1 VAIDSVIRRIGKKTM
16 DRIGAVVVG
25 GGAVGCAVAWQ
36 LADAGIGS
44 VFLLEKNPRLGEE
57 QSGRSSGVVHAGIY
71 YAEGS
76 LKARLCV
83 EANARMYELAR
94 EHGIPCAKTGK
105 VVVASSKEELSALEE
120 VRIRSLANG
129 VPGVQMLTRRETAA
143 LEPALSVEAA
153 LLIPT
158 TGIVDA
164 PRLVGTLARLA
175 ERKGATVLTGFEVTA
190 IRPQRG
196 VFEVTGRRRGGAA
209 PEETFEAE
217 VVVNAAGL
225 RCDEVGR
232 MADPS
237 LDAEVVP
244 LRGEYC
250 RMNRR
255 HRPELWLSGRNVYP
269 VPERIDLGI
278 ERPLMV
284 GTHLTPTFGMAPDG
298 STAPGDVFTVG
309 PEFVVA
315 PSRYDYET
323 GRLPLDF
330 IVGRAKRFMPALEL
344 EDVQLDYAGIMVH
357 LKGVN
362 DWIVR
367 RDERHPSLVQLLG
380 IDSPGLTCCVEIGKL
395 VRKMLA
401 G

>member
-1 VAIDSVIRRIGKKTM
+1 MERA
-16 DRIGAVVVG
+16 GAVVVG

-44 VFLLEKNPRLGEE
+44 VILLEKNPRLGEE

-83 EANARMYELAR
+83 EANARMYELAAA
-94 EHGIPCAKTGK
+94 HGIPCAKTGK
-105 VVVASSKEELSALEE
+105 LVVAPAKDDLPALEE
-120 VRIRSLANG
+120 VRSRATANG
-129 VPGVQMLTRRETAA
+129 VPGVQMLGRRETAA
-143 LEPALSVEAA
+143 LEPALAVEAS

-164 PRLVGTLARLA
+164 PALVGTLAHLG
-175 ERKGATVLTGFEVTA
+175 EEKGASFLTGFEVTA
-190 IRPQRG
+190 IRPAG
-196 VFEVTGRRRGGAA
+196 KVFEVAGRRRGGA
-209 PEETFEAE
+209 EETLEAE
-217 VVVNAAGL
+217 AVVNAAGL

-237 LDAEVVP
+237 VDLEVVP
-244 LRGEYC
+244 LRGEYG

-255 HRPELWLSGRNVYP
+255 HRPSLWLTGRNVYP
-269 VPERIDLGI
+269 VPERLDLGG
-278 ERPLMV
+278 EKVLMV
-284 GTHLTPTFGMAPDG
+284 GAHLTPTFSPAPDG
-298 STAPGDVFTVG
+298 STVPGDLFTVG
-309 PEFVVA
+309 PEFRLA
-315 PSRYDYET
+315 PSRDDYET
-323 GRLPLDF
+323 DRLPLDF

-344 EDVQLDYAGIMVH
+344 TDVQLDYAGIMVH
-357 LKGVN
+357 LKGVT

-367 RDERHPSLVQLLG
+367 RNVRHPNLVQLLG

-395 VRKMLA
+395 VRKMLV

>member
-1 VAIDSVIRRIGKKTM
+1 MERA
-16 DRIGAVVVG
+16 GAVVVG

-44 VFLLEKNPRLGEE
+44 VFLLERNPRLGEE

-71 YAEGS
+71 YTPGS

-83 EANARMYELAR
+83 EANARMYELAGA
-94 EHGIPCAKTGK
+94 HGIPCVTTGK
-105 VVVASSKEELSALEE
+105 LVVASSKDELPVLEE
-120 VRIRSLANG
+120 VRSRALANG
-129 VPGVQMLTRRETAA
+129 VPGVQALTRRETAA

-164 PRLVGTLARLA
+164 PRLVAALARLA
-175 ERKGATVLTGFEVTA
+175 EGSGASVLTGFEVTA
-190 IRPQRG
+190 IRPQRD
-196 VFEVTGRRRGGAA
+196 VFEVTGRRRGGGAR
-209 PEETFEAE
+209 EESFEAE

-232 MADPS
+232 MADPA
-237 LDAEVVP
+237 LEATVVP

-250 RMNRR
+250 RVNRR
-255 HRPELWLSGRNVYP
+255 HRPELWLTGRNIYP
-269 VPERIDLGI
+269 VPERLDLDD

-284 GTHLTPTFGMAPDG
+284 GTHLTPTFAMAQDG

-309 PEFVVA
+309 PEFRVA
-315 PSRYDYET
+315 PSRDDYET
-323 GRLPLDF
+323 DRFPAEFL
-330 IVGRAKRFMPALEL
+330 VSRARRYMPGLEVP
-344 EDVQLDYAGIMVH
+344 DVQLDYAGIMVH
-357 LKGVN
+357 LKGVT

-367 RDERHPSLVQLLG
+367 RDERHPSLIQLLG

-395 VRKMLA
+395 VRKMLV

>member
-1 VAIDSVIRRIGKKTM
+1 MRRP
-16 DRIGAVVVG
+16 
-25 GGAVGCAVAWQ
+25 WQ

-44 VFLLEKNPRLGEE
+44 VVLLERNPRLGEG

-94 EHGIPCAKTGK
+94 AHGIPCEKTGK
-105 VVVASSKEELSALEE
+105 LVVASSKEELPGLEE
-120 VRIRSLANG
+120 VRSRALANG
-129 VPGVQMLTRRETAA
+129 VPGIQALTGRETTI

-175 ERKGATVLTGFEVTA
+175 EGKGASVLTGFEVTA

-196 VFEVTGRRRGGAA
+196 VFEVTGRRSGGAA
-209 PEETFEAE
+209 EVETFEAE
-217 VVVNAAGL
+217 AVVNAAGL

-232 MADPS
+232 MADPA
-237 LDAEVVP
+237 LEATVVP
-244 LRGEYC
+244 LRGEYA
-250 RMNRR
+250 RVNRR

-269 VPERIDLGI
+269 VPERLDLGD
-278 ERPLMV
+278 EKPMMV
-284 GTHLTPTFGMAPDG
+284 GTHLTPTFALAADG
-298 STAPGDVFTVG
+298 STAPGDLFTVG
-309 PEFVVA
+309 PEFRVA
-315 PSRYDYET
+315 PSRDDYET
-323 GRLPLDF
+323 DRFPVDLL
-330 IVGRAKRFMPALEL
+330 VSRARRFMPTLTVD
-344 EDVQLDYAGIMVH
+344 DVQLDYAGIMVH

-367 RDERHPSLVQLLG
+367 RDEKHPSFVQLLG

-395 VRKMLA
+395 VRKMLV

>member
-1 VAIDSVIRRIGKKTM
+1 M
-16 DRIGAVVVG
+16 DRVAAVVVG

-76 LKARLCV
+76 LKARLCAD
-83 EANARMYELAR
+83 ANARMYELAAD
-94 EHGIPCAKTGK
+94 HGIPCAKTGK
-105 VVVASSKEELSALEE
+105 LVAAPSRDDLPALEE
-120 VRIRSLANG
+120 VRKRAAANG
-129 VPGVQMLTRRETAA
+129 VPGVQMLGRRETAA
-143 LEPALSVEAA
+143 LEPALSVEAS

-164 PRLVGTLARLA
+164 PSLVGTLARLG
-175 ERKGATVLTGFEVTA
+175 EEKGAAVLTDFEVA
-190 IRPQRG
+190 SIRPQRG
-196 VFEVTGRRRGGAA
+196 VFEVTGRRRGGA
-209 PEETFEAE
+209 EETLEAE
-217 VVVNAAGL
+217 AVVNAAGL

-237 LDAEVVP
+237 LDLEVVP
-244 LRGEYC
+244 LRGEYG

-255 HRPELWLSGRNVYP
+255 HRPPLWLTGRNVYP
-269 VPERIDLGI
+269 VPEPLDVGGERI
-278 ERPLMV
+278 LMV
-284 GTHLTPTFGMAPDG
+284 GAHLTPTFSMAPDG
-298 STAPGDVFTVG
+298 STVPGDLFTVG
-309 PEFVVA
+309 PEFRVA
-315 PSRYDYET
+315 PARDDYET
-323 GRLPLDF
+323 DRLPLDF
-330 IVGRAKRFMPALEL
+330 IVGRAMRYMPALDVS
-344 EDVQLDYAGIMVH
+344 DVQPDYAGIMVH
-357 LKGVN
+357 LKGAA

-367 RDERHPSLVQLLG
+367 RDAIHPNLVQLLG

-395 VRKMLA
+395 VRNLLA

>member
-1 VAIDSVIRRIGKKTM
+1 MERV
-16 DRIGAVVVG
+16 GAVVVG

-36 LADAGIGS
+36 LAEAGVGS

-76 LKARLCV
+76 LKARLCAD
-83 EANARMYELAR
+83 ANARMYELAR
-94 EHGIPCAKTGK
+94 AHGIPCAKTGK
-105 VVVASSKEELSALEE
+105 LVVAPTKEDLPALEE
-120 VRIRSLANG
+120 VRRRSIANG
-129 VPGVQMLTRRETAA
+129 VPGVEMLTRRETAA
-143 LEPALSVEAA
+143 REPALSVEAS

-164 PRLVGTLARLA
+164 PQLVGTLARLA
-175 ERKGATVLTGFEVTA
+175 EKKGASVLTGFEVTD
-190 IRPQRG
+190 IRPGRG
-196 VFEVTGRRRGGAA
+196 FFEVTGRRRGGAA
-209 PEETFEAE
+209 SEETFEAE
-217 VVVNAAGL
+217 AVVNAAGL

-244 LRGEYC
+244 LRGEYG

-255 HRPELWLSGRNVYP
+255 HRPGLWLSGANVYP
-269 VPERIDLGI
+269 VPDWLELGG
-278 ERPLMV
+278 EKALMV
-284 GTHLTPTFGMAPDG
+284 GTHLTPTFAMAPDG

-315 PSRYDYET
+315 PSRDDYET

-357 LKGVN
+357 LRGVT

-367 RDERHPSLVQLLG
+367 RDEKHPNLVQLLG
-380 IDSPGLTCCVEIGKL
+380 IDSPGLTCSVEIGKL
-395 VRKMLA
+395 VRRMIA

>member
-1 VAIDSVIRRIGKKTM
+1 M
-16 DRIGAVVVG
+16 DRVEAVVVG

-36 LADAGIGS
+36 LAEAGVGS

-94 EHGIPCAKTGK
+94 AHAIPCERTGK
-105 VVVASSKEELSALEE
+105 LVVAASKEELPVLEE
-120 VRIRSLANG
+120 VRGRAAANG
-129 VPGVQMLTRRETAA
+129 VPGVRMLTRRETAA
-143 LEPALSVEAA
+143 LEPALSVEAS

-164 PRLVGTLARLA
+164 PQLVGTLARLA
-175 ERKGATVLTGFEVTA
+175 EKKGASVLTDFEVTA
-190 IRPQRG
+190 VRPQGG
-196 VFEVTGRRRGGAA
+196 VFEVTGRRGGGAA
-209 PEETFEAE
+209 SEETFEAGLF
-217 VVVNAAGL
+217 VNAAGL

-237 LDAEVVP
+237 LDVTVVP

-269 VPERIDLGI
+269 VPERLDLGD

-284 GTHLTPTFGMAPDG
+284 GAHLTPTFGMGPDG
-298 STAPGDVFTVG
+298 ATVTGDLFTVG
-309 PEFVVA
+309 PEFRVA
-315 PSRYDYET
+315 PSRDDYET
-323 GRLPLDF
+323 GRYPAEF
-330 IVGRAKRFMPALEL
+330 IVGRARRYMPALDVS
-344 EDVQLDYAGIMVH
+344 DVQLDYAGIMVH
-357 LKGVN
+357 LKGAS

-367 RDERHPSLVQLLG
+367 RDEKHPNLVQLLG

-395 VRKMLA
+395 VRKMLV

>member
-1 VAIDSVIRRIGKKTM
+1 M
-16 DRIGAVVVG
+16 DRVGAVVVG

-44 VFLLEKNPRLGEE
+44 VFLLERNSRLGEE

-94 EHGIPCAKTGK
+94 AHAIPCEKTGK
-105 VVVASSKEELSALEE
+105 LVVASSKDELPVLEE
-120 VRIRSLANG
+120 VRSRALANG
-129 VPGVQMLTRRETAA
+129 VPGVQALTRRETAA

-164 PRLVGTLARLA
+164 PRLVATLARLA
-175 ERKGATVLTGFEVTA
+175 ESNGASVLTGFEVTA

-209 PEETFEAE
+209 SKETFEAE
-217 VVVNAAGL
+217 AVVNAAGL

-232 MADPS
+232 MADPA
-237 LDAEVVP
+237 LDATVVP

-250 RMNRR
+250 RVNRR
-255 HRPELWLSGRNVYP
+255 HRPELWLSGRNIYP
-269 VPERIDLGI
+269 VPERLDLGD

-284 GTHLTPTFGMAPDG
+284 GTHLTPTFAMAPDG
-298 STAPGDVFTVG
+298 SIVPGDLFTVG
-309 PEFVVA
+309 PEFRVA
-315 PSRYDYET
+315 PSRDDYET
-323 GRLPLDF
+323 DRFPED
-330 IVGRAKRFMPALEL
+330 VMVSRASRYMPEL
-344 EDVQLDYAGIMVH
+344 KVSDVQLDYAGIMVH
-357 LKGVN
+357 LKGVT

-367 RDERHPSLVQLLG
+367 RDEKHPSFIQLLG

-395 VRKMLA
+395 VRKMLV
-401 G
+401 GQP